1 MVELQDSVEGQG
13 DGGVAN
19 ALSDLFKSGL
29 SVPESMLECLVW
41 VTVDEAEVK
50 QVEGRR
56 ARLPSSSTVSWMLS
70 WRAA

>member
-1 MVELQDSVEGQG
+1 MVELQDCVEGQG

-41 VTVDEAEVK
+41 ATVDEVEVK
-50 QVEGRR
+50 VEGRR
-56 ARLPSSSTVSWMLS
+56 ARLHSSSTISWMLS